1 MASIADT
8 HLDDYQPTE
17 LNLICR
23 RCDRHATA
31 RTHSLKAK
39 YGNPALGE
47 VARMVAADGNPPCN
61 LAGVEGNVLCSVL
74 PVEPPVEQWATLTH
88 ARIGRWV
95 GWLQCRRR
103 HASLKS
109 TKSCP
114 GEFRL
119 DVHTLL
125 TTLEWDFPLARLP
138 TRLQCPECGTK
149 AILIAWEVS
158 SGPEPSPG
166 GKTQTRL
173 RSTSKLA
180 LRVVS
185 GGRGH

>member
-8 HLDDYQPTE
+8 RLHDYQPTE
-17 LNLICR
+17 LNIVCR
-23 RCDRHATA
+23 RCGRHATA
-31 RTHSLKAK
+31 RTYALKAK
-39 YGNPALGE
+39 YGNPTLGE

-61 LAGVEGNVLCSVL
+61 LASVEGNVLCSVL
-74 PVEPPVEQWATLTH
+74 PDEPLVEQWATLTH
-88 ARIGRWV
+88 ARIGGWV

-103 HASLKS
+103 YASLKS

-149 AILIAWEVS
+149 AISIAWEVVS
-158 SGPEPSPG
+158 PPEPTPSGTLQRPT
-166 GKTQTRL
+166 TQT
-173 RSTSKLA
+173 SKKG
-180 LRVVS
+180 LRVVG
-185 GGRGH
+185 GGR